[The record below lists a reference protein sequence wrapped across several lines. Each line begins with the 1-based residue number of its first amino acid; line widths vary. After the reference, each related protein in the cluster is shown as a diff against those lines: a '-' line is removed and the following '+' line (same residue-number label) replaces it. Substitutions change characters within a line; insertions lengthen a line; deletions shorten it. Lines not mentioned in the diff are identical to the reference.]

1 MKRVVGLFCSAFVFM
16 LMIVMA
22 PPFMTSASAYSGG
35 FFDDGLYDD
44 DWFFDYY
51 ELPADYRHSNQE
63 RLREYE
69 AGQMYEGADESGIF
83 NY

>member
-1 MKRVVGLFCSAFVFM
+1 MKRFVGLFCCAFVFM
-16 LMIVMA
+16 LMIVMTPA
-22 PPFMTSASAYSGG
+22 FMTSASAYSGG

-51 ELPADYRHSNQE
+51 ELPADYHHGNRE

-69 AGQMYEGADESGIF
+69 VGQMYEGADESGIF